1 MSALWTSAE
10 IETATG
16 GVVSGPFAAT
26 GVAFDSREVGPG
38 DLFIALKGETTDGH
52 RFVDGAFEQ
61 GAAGAIVFAAAHFA
75 LGPRRTRQ
83 TVAGVLALVR
93 RRSAG

>member
-52 RFVDGAFEQ
+52 RFVDGTFEQ
-61 GAAGAIVFAAAHFA
+61 GAAGAIVSCPVAH
-75 LGPRRTRQ
+75 PH
-83 TVAGVLALVR
+83 V
-93 RRSAG
+93 